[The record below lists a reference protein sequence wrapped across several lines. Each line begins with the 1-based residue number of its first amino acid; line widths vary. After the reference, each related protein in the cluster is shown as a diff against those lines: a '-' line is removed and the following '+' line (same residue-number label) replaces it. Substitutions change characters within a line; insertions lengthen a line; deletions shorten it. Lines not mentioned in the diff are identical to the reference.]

1 MTTRMIPSSGLSNNQ
16 MTIPR
21 MTSINP
27 IYFFFFFLPPLFHL
41 RAFRA
46 NVARLRVLGF
56 FDFFMARSLLTG
68 IFLPF
73 FALADLRSLPR
84 LDFLILMPLLRA
96 MRGAYH
102 SAFRW
107 PTQMPCAALL
117 HLARLDVGCHR
128 SCR

>member
-46 NVARLRVLGF
+46 NVARLRV
-56 FDFFMARSLLTG
+56 
-68 IFLPF
+68 
-73 FALADLRSLPR
+73 LADLRSLPR